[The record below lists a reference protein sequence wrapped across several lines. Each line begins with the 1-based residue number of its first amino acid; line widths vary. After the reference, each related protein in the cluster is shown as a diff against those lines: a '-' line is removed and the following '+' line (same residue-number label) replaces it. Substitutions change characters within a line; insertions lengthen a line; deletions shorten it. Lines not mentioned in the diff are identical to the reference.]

1 MKTILFLLWISYTS
15 AFCRNNRLHFRNI
28 TPSPSQLHL
37 TTEED
42 VIKLVE
48 KAELLWD
55 KAYEARKA
63 AKELSEQAET
73 LGVSAEQ
80 SATDAN
86 EMLQSSISIAKIG
99 DAQIAQNLSL
109 DLGNLLDRIEEAEKK
124 ANEIEIEA
132 EKALKESEKALEQ
145 HLIDF
150 PENA

>member
-1 MKTILFLLWISYTS
+1 MKTILFFTCITCTS
-15 AFCRNNRLHFRNI
+15 AFYINGNLHFRNI

-48 KAELLWD
+48 KAEELWA

-63 AKELSEQAET
+63 ANELSDQAET
-73 LGVSAEQ
+73 MGISAEK

-86 EMLQSSISIAKIG
+86 QMLQSSISIAKIG
-99 DAQIAQNLSL
+99 DAQVAQNLSL
-109 DLGNLLDRIEEAEKK
+109 DLGNLLERVEEAEKH
-124 ANEIEIEA
+124 ADEIELQA
-132 EKALKESEKALEQ
+132 ENALKESEEALEQ

-150 PENA
+150 PENS